1 MYAELKKKYS
11 QNFLIDNNVNNKIID
26 LIKRDN
32 LNILEIGPGDGRLTE
47 SILKKKPLRFD
58 LVEIDN
64 DLVKILNNIYRK
76 YDFINIF
83 NEDILNFDL
92 KNRYDLVISNLPYN
106 ISSQV
111 LIKLALMK
119 KTPKEMILMFQR
131 EFAHKLLEN
140 NLNSINSIINCFYNI
155 KLAFN
160 VSKYCFRP
168 IPKVE
173 SSVLK
178 FEKLSK
184 DLIYK
189 GEIENFIKFK
199 KYLFSHKRK
208 SLKNLLKKYEINEEF
223 NLNLRAESL
232 ELKELIGIFREIN
245 F

>member
-1 MYAELKKKYS
+1 MYAQLKRKYS
-11 QNFLIDNNVNNKIID
+11 QNFLIDNNIKNKISD
-26 LIKRDN
+26 LIKNNN

-47 SILKKKPLRFD
+47 RILKTKPLRLD
-58 LVEIDN
+58 LIEIDN
-64 DLVKILNNIYRK
+64 DLVNILSNKYKN
-76 YDFINIF
+76 YDFINII
-83 NEDILNFDL
+83 NEDILKIEL
-92 KNRYDLVISNLPYN
+92 KNKYDLVVSNLPYN

-111 LIKLALMK
+111 LIKLSLMK
-119 KTPKEMILMFQR
+119 KNPKEMILMFQK
-131 EFAHKLLEN
+131 EFALKLLEN
-140 NLNSINSIINCFYNI
+140 NLNSLNSIINCFYDI

-168 IPKVE
+168 IPKVD

-184 DLIYK
+184 DLINK
-189 GEIENFIKFK
+189 SEIEDFIKFK

-208 SLKNLLKKYEINEEF
+208 SLKNLLKKYKISGGF

-232 ELKELIGIFREIN
+232 ELKELIKIFRIIN